1 MLEQIINTHEFYLCM
16 LFEQDSNRRCNMS
29 TNKTAGDGKMDS
41 YTIHHTPE
49 GLMLETEDKSVLI
62 GEKDLPLVRRG
73 ITRPL
78 RDAAHKPIGLG
89 NNACVMS
96 GCLVIQWGNDKLS
109 LPPQIW
115 MDRNGIRRVLLSPS
129 QVVTA

>member
-1 MLEQIINTHEFYLCM
+1 
-16 LFEQDSNRRCNMS
+16 
-29 TNKTAGDGKMDS
+29 MDS
-41 YTIHHTPE
+41 CTIHHTPH
-49 GLMLETEDKSVLI
+49 GLVLKTEDKSVLI

-78 RDAAHKPIGLG
+78 RDTEHKPIGLG

-96 GCLVIQWGNDKLS
+96 GYLIIQMGKDKLS

-115 MDRNGIRRVLLSPS
+115 MDRAGTRRILISS
-129 QVVTA
+129 SEQVIA

>member
-1 MLEQIINTHEFYLCM
+1 MNSC
-16 LFEQDSNRRCNMS
+16 
-29 TNKTAGDGKMDS
+29 
-41 YTIHHTPE
+41 TIHHTPD
-49 GLMLETEDKSVLI
+49 GLVLKTEDKSVLI

-96 GCLVIQWGNDKLS
+96 GCLVIQWGKDKLS
-109 LPPQIW
+109 LPPHIW
-115 MDRNGIRRVLLSPS
+115 MDRTGTRRMLISS
-129 QVVTA
+129 DEVVS